1 MSAVPGPGL
10 ASERLGL
17 GPATLQ
23 TVVHDHVVLRTPTR
37 PDHWPGN
44 ALHLFAPPPDLDAA
58 FLRFDRSVAALPGV
72 SRRVVAW
79 ETDGVDSPP
88 ATQVPAGVVL
98 YSTEVAVL
106 EAGATPPTRT
116 IPAGVQIVRASTPHQ
131 WAGAKVLYLQ
141 TDWEGDEGYWRWH
154 VDQQRLLSEGG
165 GGVVLVAYRAGIPVG
180 RASLFVSHDGA
191 KPRVDRL
198 AVVEDVIVH
207 PLHRGGGVASAL
219 VSAVV
224 DLARRLLPHMR
235 VVVRSDPGTPTAA
248 WYARLGFRPV
258 GRTWTAVQ
266 AVVGAHGS
274 PPQPRR

>member
-1 MSAVPGPGL
+1 MSALPGPGL
-10 ASERLGL
+10 ASERLGF

-44 ALHLFAPPPDLDAA
+44 ALHLFAPPPDLDRAL
-58 FLRFDRSVAALPGV
+58 LRFDRSVGSLPGV

-79 ETDGVDSPP
+79 ETEGADSPP
-88 ATQVPAGVVL
+88 GTPVPAGVVL
-98 YSTEVAVL
+98 YSTEVGVL
-106 EAGATPPTRT
+106 DAGAPPPTRA
-116 IPAGVQIVRASTPHQ
+116 IPSGVQIVRASTLHQ

-141 TDWEGDEGYWRWH
+141 TDWEGDEDYWRWH
-154 VDQQRLLSEGG
+154 VDQQRQLSEAG

-180 RASLFVSHDGA
+180 RASLFVSHDGVQ
-191 KPRVDRL
+191 PRVDRL

-207 PLHRGGGVASAL
+207 PLHRGGGVASSL

-235 VVVRSDPGTPTAA
+235 VVVRSGPGTLTAA

-266 AVVGAHGS
+266 EVAGGHGP
-274 PPQPRR
+274 PPQTRG

>member
-10 ASERLGL
+10 ASERLGF

-44 ALHLFAPPPDLDAA
+44 ALHLFAPPPDLGDAL
-58 FLRFDRSVAALPGV
+58 LRFDRSVGALPGV

-79 ETDGVDSPP
+79 ETDGADSPP
-88 ATQVPAGVVL
+88 GTRVHDDVVL
-98 YSTEVAVL
+98 YSTEVGVL
-106 EAGATPPTRT
+106 DAGATPPTRP
-116 IPAGVQIVRASTPHQ
+116 IPAGVQIVRATTPHQ

-141 TDWEGDEGYWRWH
+141 TDWDGDEDYWRWH
-154 VDQQRLLSEGG
+154 VDQQRLLTEAG

-180 RASLFVSHDGA
+180 RASLFVTHDGA
-191 KPRVDRL
+191 QPRVDRL

-207 PLHRGGGVASAL
+207 PLHRAGGVASAM

-248 WYARLGFRPV
+248 WYARLGFRPAA
-258 GRTWTAVQ
+258 RTWTAVQ
-266 AVVGAHGS
+266 QTDGVRG
-274 PPQPRR
+274 PPSRPRG